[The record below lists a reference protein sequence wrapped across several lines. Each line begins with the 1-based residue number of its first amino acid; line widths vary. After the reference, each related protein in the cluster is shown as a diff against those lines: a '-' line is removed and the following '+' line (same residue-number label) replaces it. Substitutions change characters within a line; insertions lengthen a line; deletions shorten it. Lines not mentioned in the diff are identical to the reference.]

1 MAKTRSCG
9 LFSSAR
15 TAVRAMATFIA
26 EASMI
31 PEARMADKVEETRY
45 SGSDAVAV
53 AVYSIVILLFM
64 LAWAYVPA

>member
-1 MAKTRSCG
+1 
-9 LFSSAR
+9 
-15 TAVRAMATFIA
+15 
-26 EASMI
+26 MI

>member
-1 MAKTRSCG
+1 
-9 LFSSAR
+9 
-15 TAVRAMATFIA
+15 MATFIA

-31 PEARMADKVEETRY
+31 PEARMADKFEETRY